1 MPLAEWAEVKTGETE
16 EGCPYMQMWYF
27 DDIPLNEP
35 RTTKEYVVPEE
46 EMIAFAKRWDPLP
59 IHTNREAARA
69 SPHGGLIAPASYTI
83 SLASALVQEL
93 DPKIAFIGG
102 LEWKT
107 RFTAPVRPG
116 DRLVATCQCVEKR
129 ASRTKP
135 DRGMA
140 RFMTVMRNQRGESVI
155 TSEMTTLVSKSNPV
169 CVDDAPGK

>member
-1 MPLAEWAEVKTGETE
+1 MKE
-16 EGCPYMQMWYF
+16 WYF
-27 DDIPLNEP
+27 DDIPLNQP
-35 RTTKEYVVPEE
+35 RMTREYVVPEE
-46 EMIAFAKRWDPLP
+46 EMVSFARRWDPLP
-59 IHTNREAARA
+59 IHTDRKAAKA

-107 RFTAPVRPG
+107 RFSAPVRPG

-135 DRGMA
+135 DRGIA
-140 RFMTVMRNQRGESVI
+140 RFMTTMHNQRGETVI
-155 TSEMTTLVSKSNPV
+155 TSEMTTLVSRGKPV
-169 CVDDAPGK
+169 SIDDTPRK